1 VLLSRVARPLLAA
14 VSVANGVETLLNPKP
29 KIEATAQLLAKTP
42 APVNPALIVQA
53 GAAVKITAGVLM
65 GLGWVPRIAALALA
79 ADLIPATV
87 AEHPFSAAG
96 SPDARKARQAN
107 FLSNCGLLGGLLL
120 ASAAP
125 GGKRRRKRKRG

>member
-42 APVNPALIVQA
+42 APINPAMIVQA
-53 GAAVKITAGVLM
+53 GAAVKISAGLLM
-65 GLGWVPRIAALALA
+65 GLGWAPRIAALALA
-79 ADLIPATV
+79 ADLIPATL

-96 SPDARKARQAN
+96 SPDARKARQAS

-120 ASAAP
+120 ASSAP
-125 GGKRRRKRKRG
+125 GGKRRRKRR